1 MTSIHDHGLHQ
12 TNKQILG
19 KKERIKEK
27 MAQNIKKQ
35 YYLCR
40 LILLEEKKNREADRA
55 MRFTKENVYVCQPH
69 CITEQNAVTCLLP
82 FNTGE
87 MSWSSIFD
95 SRF

>member
-1 MTSIHDHGLHQ
+1 MVQNT
-12 TNKQILG
+12 KKAILFVKTDTLG
-19 KKERIKEK
+19 G
-27 MAQNIKKQ
+27 
-35 YYLCR
+35 
-40 LILLEEKKNREADRA
+40 KKNRDADIA
-55 MRFTKENVYVCQPH
+55 MKFKKENVYVCQPH

>member
-1 MTSIHDHGLHQ
+1 MVQNT
-12 TNKQILG
+12 
-19 KKERIKEK
+19 KKAIPFVK
-27 MAQNIKKQ
+27 IDT
-35 YYLCR
+35 
-40 LILLEEKKNREADRA
+40 LEGKKNREADRA